1 MRDFEVSKER
11 KKQYIRNWLYSLPEY
26 RKRNWLVNCLYAASI
41 ALFVFY
47 ASVPAFVFLLG
58 ECNVA
63 AIGAGF
69 EVGFVVAVIPF
80 AFAWAISVKAKRN
93 CGSPYTKREE
103 ESSKVYE
110 DGVEC
115 SYHNTD
121 SRYVRSRDVYR
132 IPVENINA
140 VRFDEEYHIV
150 TIIGEGEFLSY
161 DDFPSKRLN
170 HQNSQRRFYSNS
182 PYSIL
187 MAFDK
192 EKEAVILLKN
202 RAKNQEN

>member
-80 AFAWAISVKAKRN
+80 AFARAISVKAKR
-93 CGSPYTKREE
+93 EE
-103 ESSKVYE
+103 ESLKVYE
-110 DGVEC
+110 DGVEF
-115 SYHNTD
+115 SFYNTD

-202 RAKNQEN
+202 LAKNQEN

>member
-69 EVGFVVAVIPF
+69 EVGFVVAVIPLHLHGQF
-80 AFAWAISVKAKRN
+80 
-93 CGSPYTKREE
+93 
-103 ESSKVYE
+103 
-110 DGVEC
+110 
-115 SYHNTD
+115 
-121 SRYVRSRDVYR
+121 
-132 IPVENINA
+132 
-140 VRFDEEYHIV
+140 
-150 TIIGEGEFLSY
+150 
-161 DDFPSKRLN
+161 RLK
-170 HQNSQRRFYSNS
+170 QKGTADLLIQ
-182 PYSIL
+182 
-187 MAFDK
+187 K
-192 EKEAVILLKN
+192 EKRKA
-202 RAKNQEN
+202 

>member
-69 EVGFVVAVIPF
+69 EVGFVVAVILLHLHGQF
-80 AFAWAISVKAKRN
+80 
-93 CGSPYTKREE
+93 
-103 ESSKVYE
+103 
-110 DGVEC
+110 
-115 SYHNTD
+115 
-121 SRYVRSRDVYR
+121 
-132 IPVENINA
+132 
-140 VRFDEEYHIV
+140 
-150 TIIGEGEFLSY
+150 
-161 DDFPSKRLN
+161 RLK
-170 HQNSQRRFYSNS
+170 QKGTADLLIQ
-182 PYSIL
+182 
-187 MAFDK
+187 K
-192 EKEAVILLKN
+192 EKRKA
-202 RAKNQEN
+202 

>member
-1 MRDFEVSKER
+1 M
-11 KKQYIRNWLYSLPEY
+11 
-26 RKRNWLVNCLYAASI
+26 
-41 ALFVFY
+41 
-47 ASVPAFVFLLG
+47 
-58 ECNVA
+58 
-63 AIGAGF
+63 
-69 EVGFVVAVIPF
+69 
-80 AFAWAISVKAKRN
+80 
-93 CGSPYTKREE
+93 
-103 ESSKVYE
+103 
-110 DGVEC
+110 GVEF
-115 SYHNTD
+115 SFYNTD

-187 MAFDK
+187 MVFDK

-202 RAKNQEN
+202 LAKNQEN